1 MTQFDT
7 ILEITQKMSGK
18 FLVGIKKI
26 EFNKKITQIIS
37 HPKVQ
42 EIIEKKSVRITL
54 FIA

>member
-7 ILEITQKMSGK
+7 ILEVTQKMSVI
-18 FLVGIKKI
+18 FLGEIKKI
-26 EFNKKITQIIS
+26 EFNKRITRIIS
-37 HPKVQ
+37 HPKFQ